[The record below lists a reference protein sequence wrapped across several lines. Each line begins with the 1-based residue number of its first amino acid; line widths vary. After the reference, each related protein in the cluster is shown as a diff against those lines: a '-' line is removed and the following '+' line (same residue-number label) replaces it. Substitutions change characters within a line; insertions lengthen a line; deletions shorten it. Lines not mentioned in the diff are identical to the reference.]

1 MTKQGECL
9 YNYGLISNDE
19 ILKNILL
26 KMELFKDIFLLNR
39 VRQIIHAKSLFLKTY
54 INKIGLFIDIKW
66 WVLT

>member
-1 MTKQGECL
+1 
-9 YNYGLISNDE
+9 
-19 ILKNILL
+19 
-26 KMELFKDIFLLNR
+26 MELFKDIFLLNR